1 MNKTITFNYGFTASN
16 GKSFLMERICSL
28 MGDYG
33 DSFNVNL
40 LTNKMSLAGDA
51 NSTLVNF
58 KNKRFVYC
66 SEPEAGAKLNT
77 NFVKILTG
85 DTIKARG
92 LYSNEEEKLGITV
105 GNKEINDV
113 LFGTESPFKQEFTD
127 PNTGEFKVNDA
138 KQAIAQVKKSKN
150 QEQIKQIEKMYIEPS
165 IENRLRNK
173 YQALIVK
180 GLQLPSWM
188 VQKQYNESNSIA
200 NIDIVGIPYASISD
214 SIIKVTDDEVA
225 NYIKENAAAFQV
237 EEASKSI
244 NFVGFSAA
252 PTSADSANVLNT
264 ITALKAD
271 FQAAQDAAVFL
282 NKVGSDLPFYN
293 SYISGKSLQVPN
305 KDAILAAGVGN
316 TYGPYVDGKNYTIAK
331 VIGVKQ
337 WPDSAS
343 VRHILIAT
351 AGQNGQIIRDDSAAK
366 KLIDSIKSA
375 IAGGASFDE
384 MVLKYS
390 DDAGSKEKGGKYEM
404 FPQAQM
410 VGPFNDFSF
419 DNTVGSKGVVK
430 TDFGYHYIEVLKQTP
445 RSPAY
450 KIAYLSKA
458 ILPSSETIGVASAAA
473 AAFATA
479 SKDIKSFNQEAVKL
493 NKQTFPAAGIKSM
506 DYEIPGL
513 GESRTLVRWIYE
525 NDLNAVSEP
534 TEIGDSYY
542 VAIITGEEKVGLAS
556 VASAKPQVE
565 GILRDQKKAIQIKQ
579 NFKGST
585 MEAIAASAK
594 TIIQPADSVNFN
606 YSLIPGIG
614 NEPKLV
620 GAAFNKALLNKPSA
634 PIAGNAGVFVIS
646 VKSQGAKAATQDLA
660 SFESDLLN
668 RTRSVIY
675 RTNIGLKK
683 VAKIK
688 DNRMK
693 VY

>member
-1 MNKTITFNYGFTASN
+1 MSIIQNIRDKGAWIIFTIIVIALVAFVLQDGIGKQGNTTETDLGTVNGVAINKINFEEKLEIQVQNYASQGVKREQLIGFLWN
-16 GKSFLMERICSL
+16 QEIDRI
-28 MGDYG
+28 
-33 DSFNVNL
+33 
-40 LTNKMSLAGDA
+40 
-51 NSTLVNF
+51 
-58 KNKRFVYC
+58 
-66 SEPEAGAKLNT
+66 
-77 NFVKILTG
+77 
-85 DTIKARG
+85 
-92 LYSNEEEKLGITV
+92 LYINEQEKLGITI
-105 GNKEINDV
+105 GNKELTDV

-150 QEQIKQIEKMYIEPS
+150 QEQINQIEKLYIEPS

-180 GLQLPSWM
+180 GLQLPTWM

-200 NIDIVGIPYASISD
+200 NIDIIGVPYANISD
-214 SIIKVTDDEVA
+214 STIKVTDDEVA
-225 NYIKENAAAFQV
+225 SYIKENAAAFQV
-237 EEASKSI
+237 EEASKLI

-252 PTSADSANVLNT
+252 PTSTDSTSVLNS

-271 FQAAQDAAVFL
+271 FQAAQDPAVFL

-293 SYISGKSLQVPN
+293 SFISGKSIQIPN
-305 KDAILAAGVGN
+305 KEAIIAAGVGN
-316 TYGPYVDGKNYTIAK
+316 VYGPYVDGKNYTIAK

-343 VRHILIAT
+343 VRHILITT
-351 AGQNGQIIRDDSAAK
+351 AGQNGQLVRDDSTAK
-366 KLIDSIKSA
+366 KLIDSIRFA
-375 IAGGASFDE
+375 IAGGASFDA

-390 DDAGSKEKGGKYEM
+390 EDAGSKEKGGKYEM

-419 DNTVGSKGVVK
+419 DNSVGTKGVVK

-458 ILPSSETIGVASAAA
+458 ILPSSETIGAASAAA

-493 NKQTFPAAGIKSM
+493 NKQTFPAVGIKSM

-513 GESRTLVRWIYE
+513 GESRSLVRWVYE
-525 NDLNAVSEP
+525 NDLNSVSEP
-534 TEIGDSYY
+534 TEIGDSYF
-542 VAIITGEEKVGLAS
+542 VAIITGEEKAGLAS

-565 GILRDQKKAIQIKQ
+565 GILRDQKKATQIKQ
-579 NFKGST
+579 SFKGNT

-594 TIIQPADSVNFN
+594 TIVQPADSINFN

-620 GAAFNKALLNKPSA
+620 GAAFNKAFLNKPSA

-646 VKSQGAKAATQDLA
+646 VKSQGAKAATQDLV

-675 RTNIGLKK
+675 RTNIALKK

>member
-1 MNKTITFNYGFTASN
+1 MSIIQNIRDKGAWIIFTIIVIALVAFVLQDGI
-16 GKSFLMERICSL
+16 GKQ
-28 MGDYG
+28 G
-33 DSFNVNL
+33 
-40 LTNKMSLAGDA
+40 
-51 NSTLVNF
+51 NSTMTDIGTVNGIRI
-58 KNKRFVYC
+58 NKI
-66 SEPEAGAKLNT
+66 
-77 NFVKILTG
+77 NFEEQLDIQVQNYASQGVKREQLIGFLWNQEIDRILYLKEQE
-85 DTIKARG
+85 IV
-92 LYSNEEEKLGITV
+92 GITV
-105 GNKEINDV
+105 GNKEMTDV

-138 KQAIAQVKKSKN
+138 KQAIAQLKKSKN
-150 QEQIKQIEKMYIEPS
+150 QAQIIQIEKQYIEPS

-173 YQALIVK
+173 YQALVVK
-180 GLQLPSWM
+180 GLQVPSWM
-188 VQKQYNESNSIA
+188 VQKQYSETNSIS
-200 NIDIVGIPYASISD
+200 NIDIVGIPYASITD
-214 SIIKVTDDEVA
+214 STIKVTDDEVA
-225 NYIKENAAAFQV
+225 SYIKENAAAFQV

-252 PTSADSANVLNT
+252 PTSTDSVAIYNT
-264 ITALKAD
+264 IAALKDD
-271 FQAAQDAAVFL
+271 FQVAQDPALFL
-282 NKVGSDLPFYN
+282 NKVGSDLPYYN
-293 SYISGKSLQVPN
+293 SYISSKSLQIPN
-305 KDAILAAGVGN
+305 KEAILASGIGN
-316 TYGPYVDGKNYTIAK
+316 AYGPYVDGKNYTIAK

-351 AGQNGQIIRDDSAAK
+351 AGQNGQVVRDDSTAK
-366 KLIDSIKSA
+366 KLIDSIKFA
-375 IAGGASFDE
+375 IAGGVSFDA

-445 RSPAY
+445 RSAAY
-450 KIAYLSKA
+450 KIAYLSKV

-473 AAFATA
+473 AAFASA
-479 SKDIKSFNQEAVKL
+479 SKDVKTFNQEAIKL
-493 NKQTFPAAGIKSM
+493 NKQTFPASGIKSM
-506 DYEIPGL
+506 DYEIAGI
-513 GESRTLVRWIYE
+513 GESRSLVRWVFE
-525 NDLNAVSEP
+525 KDLNAVSEP
-534 TEIGDSYY
+534 TEVGDSYF

-556 VASAKPQVE
+556 VASVKPQIE
-565 GILRDQKKAIQIKQ
+565 GVLRDQKKAIQIKQ
-579 NFKGST
+579 NFKGNT

-594 TIIQPADSVNFN
+594 TIVQTADSINFN
-606 YSLIPGIG
+606 YSVIPGIG

-620 GAAFNKALLNKPSA
+620 GAAFNKAFLNKPSA

-660 SFESDLLN
+660 SFEADLIN

-688 DNRMK
+688 DDRMK

>member
-1 MNKTITFNYGFTASN
+1 
-16 GKSFLMERICSL
+16 
-28 MGDYG
+28 
-33 DSFNVNL
+33 
-40 LTNKMSLAGDA
+40 
-51 NSTLVNF
+51 
-58 KNKRFVYC
+58 
-66 SEPEAGAKLNT
+66 
-77 NFVKILTG
+77 
-85 DTIKARG
+85 
-92 LYSNEEEKLGITV
+92 
-105 GNKEINDV
+105 
-113 LFGTESPFKQEFTD
+113 
-127 PNTGEFKVNDA
+127 
-138 KQAIAQVKKSKN
+138 
-150 QEQIKQIEKMYIEPS
+150 
-165 IENRLRNK
+165 
-173 YQALIVK
+173 
-180 GLQLPSWM
+180 
-188 VQKQYNESNSIA
+188 
-200 NIDIVGIPYASISD
+200 
-214 SIIKVTDDEVA
+214 VTDDEVA
-225 NYIKENAAAFQV
+225 SYIKENAAAFQV
-237 EEASKSI
+237 EEASKTI

-252 PTSADSANVLNT
+252 PTSADSASVLNT
-264 ITALKAD
+264 VTALKAD
-271 FQAAQDAAVFL
+271 FQAAPDPAAFL
-282 NKVGSDLPFYN
+282 NKAGSDLPFYN
-293 SYISGKSLQVPN
+293 SYISGKYLQVPN
-305 KDAILAAGVGN
+305 KEAILAAGVGN
-316 TYGPYVDGKNYTIAK
+316 TFGPYVDGKNYTIAK

-366 KLIDSIKSA
+366 KLIDSIKTA
-375 IAGGASFDE
+375 IAGGVSFDE

-473 AAFATA
+473 AVFASA

-525 NDLNAVSEP
+525 NDINSVSEP

-542 VAIITGEEKVGLAS
+542 VAIITGEEKAGLAS

-594 TIIQPADSVNFN
+594 TIIQPADSISFN

-614 NEPKLV
+614 NEPKIV

-646 VKSQGAKAATQDLA
+646 VKSQGAKATTQDVA
-660 SFESDLLN
+660 SFEADLLN
-668 RTRSVIY
+668 RTRSVVY

-688 DNRMK
+688 DNHMK

>member
-1 MNKTITFNYGFTASN
+1 MSIIQNIRDKGAWIIFTIIVIALVAFVLQDGIGKQGNTTVTDLGTVNGVSINKINFEEKLEMQVQNYASQGVKREQLIGFLWN
-16 GKSFLMERICSL
+16 QEIDRIL
-28 MGDYG
+28 Y
-33 DSFNVNL
+33 
-40 LTNKMSLAGDA
+40 
-51 NSTLVNF
+51 
-58 KNKRFVYC
+58 
-66 SEPEAGAKLNT
+66 
-77 NFVKILTG
+77 
-85 DTIKARG
+85 IK
-92 LYSNEEEKLGITV
+92 EEEALGITV
-105 GNKEINDV
+105 GNKEITDV
-113 LFGTESPFKQEFTD
+113 LFGTESPFRQEFTD
-127 PNTGEFKVNDA
+127 PNTGEFRVNDA

-150 QEQIKQIEKMYIEPS
+150 QEQINQIEKMYIEPS

-180 GLQLPSWM
+180 GVQLPSWM

-200 NIDIVGIPYASISD
+200 SIDIVGIPYASISD
-214 SIIKVTDDEVA
+214 STIKVTDDEVA
-225 NYIKENAAAFQV
+225 SYIKENAAAFQV
-237 EEASKSI
+237 EEASKTI

-252 PTSADSANVLNT
+252 PTSADSTSVLNT

-271 FQAAQDAAVFL
+271 YQAAADAAAFL
-282 NKVGSDLPFYN
+282 NKAGSDLPFYN

-305 KDAILAAGVGN
+305 KEAILAAGVGN

-366 KLIDSIKSA
+366 KLIDSIKTA
-375 IAGGASFDE
+375 IAGGVSFDE

-473 AAFATA
+473 AAFASA

-525 NDLNAVSEP
+525 NDINSVSEP

-542 VAIITGEEKVGLAS
+542 VAIITGEEKTGLAS
-556 VASAKPQVE
+556 VVSAKPQVE

-594 TIIQPADSVNFN
+594 TIIQPADSINFN

-614 NEPKLV
+614 NEPKIV

-646 VKSQGAKAATQDLA
+646 VKSQGAKAVTQDLA
-660 SFESDLLN
+660 SFEADLLN
-668 RTRSVIY
+668 RTRSVVY

>member
-1 MNKTITFNYGFTASN
+1 MSIIQNIRDKGAWIIFTIIVIALVAFVLQDGIGKQGNTTVTDLGTVNGVSINKISFEEKLEIQVQNYASQGVKREQLIGFLWN
-16 GKSFLMERICSL
+16 QEIDRIL
-28 MGDYG
+28 Y
-33 DSFNVNL
+33 
-40 LTNKMSLAGDA
+40 
-51 NSTLVNF
+51 
-58 KNKRFVYC
+58 
-66 SEPEAGAKLNT
+66 
-77 NFVKILTG
+77 VK
-85 DTIKARG
+85 
-92 LYSNEEEKLGITV
+92 EEEALGITV
-105 GNKEINDV
+105 GNKEITDV

-150 QEQIKQIEKMYIEPS
+150 QEQINQIEKMYIEPS

-180 GLQLPSWM
+180 GLQVPSWM
-188 VQKQYNESNSIA
+188 VQKQYNELNSIA
-200 NIDIVGIPYASISD
+200 NIEIVGIPYVSISD
-214 SIIKVTDDEVA
+214 STIKVTDDEVA
-225 NYIKENAAAFQV
+225 TYIKENAAAFQV

-252 PTSADSANVLNT
+252 PTSADSTSVLNS
-264 ITALKAD
+264 ISALKAD
-271 FQAAQDAAVFL
+271 FQTAPDAAAFL
-282 NKVGSDLPFYN
+282 NKAGSDLPFYN
-293 SYISGKSLQVPN
+293 SYISSKSIQVPN
-305 KDAILAAGVGN
+305 KEAIIASGVGN
-316 TYGPYVDGKNYTIAK
+316 AYGPYVDGKNYTIAK

-375 IAGGASFDE
+375 IAGGVSFDE

-473 AAFATA
+473 AAFASA
-479 SKDIKSFNQEAVKL
+479 SKDTKSFNQEAVKL
-493 NKQTFPAAGIKSM
+493 NKQTFPASGIKSM

-513 GESRTLVRWIYE
+513 GESRTLVRWVYE
-525 NDLNAVSEP
+525 NDLNSVSEP

-542 VAIITGEEKVGLAS
+542 VAIITGEEKLGLVS
-556 VASAKPQVE
+556 VASARPQVE

-579 NFKGST
+579 NFKGTT

-594 TIIQPADSVNFN
+594 TIVQPADSINFN

-620 GAAFNKALLNKPSA
+620 GAAFNKAFLNKPSA

-646 VKSQGAKAATQDLA
+646 VKSQGAKATTQDLA

>member
-1 MNKTITFNYGFTASN
+1 MSIIQNIRDKGAWIIFTIIVIALVAFVLQDGIGKQGNTTETDLGTVNGVAINKINFEEKLEIQVQNYASQGVKREQLIGFLWN
-16 GKSFLMERICSL
+16 QEIDRI
-28 MGDYG
+28 
-33 DSFNVNL
+33 
-40 LTNKMSLAGDA
+40 
-51 NSTLVNF
+51 
-58 KNKRFVYC
+58 
-66 SEPEAGAKLNT
+66 
-77 NFVKILTG
+77 
-85 DTIKARG
+85 
-92 LYSNEEEKLGITV
+92 LYINEQEKLGITI
-105 GNKEINDV
+105 GNKELTDV

-150 QEQIKQIEKMYIEPS
+150 QEQINQIEKLYIEPS

-180 GLQLPSWM
+180 GLQLPTWM

-200 NIDIVGIPYASISD
+200 NIDIIGVPYANISD
-214 SIIKVTDDEVA
+214 STIKVTDDEVA
-225 NYIKENAAAFQV
+225 SYIKENAAAFQV

-252 PTSADSANVLNT
+252 PTSTDSTSVLNS

-271 FQAAQDAAVFL
+271 FQAAQDPALFL

-293 SYISGKSLQVPN
+293 SFISGKSIQIPN
-305 KDAILAAGVGN
+305 KEAIIAAGVGN
-316 TYGPYVDGKNYTIAK
+316 AYGPYVDGKNYTIAK

-343 VRHILIAT
+343 VRHILITT
-351 AGQNGQIIRDDSAAK
+351 AGQNGQLVRDDSTAK
-366 KLIDSIKSA
+366 KLIDSIRFA
-375 IAGGASFDE
+375 ITGGVSFDA

-390 DDAGSKEKGGKYEM
+390 EDAGSKEKGGKYEM

-419 DNTVGSKGVVK
+419 DNSVGTKGVVK

-458 ILPSSETIGVASAAA
+458 ILPSSETIGAASAAA

-493 NKQTFPAAGIKSM
+493 NKQTFPAVGIKSM

-513 GESRTLVRWIYE
+513 GESRSLVRWVYE
-525 NDLNAVSEP
+525 NDLNSVSEP
-534 TEIGDSYY
+534 TEIGDSYF
-542 VAIITGEEKVGLAS
+542 VAIITGEEKAGLAS

-565 GILRDQKKAIQIKQ
+565 GILRDQKKATQIKQ
-579 NFKGST
+579 SFKGNT
-585 MEAIAASAK
+585 MEAIAANAK
-594 TIIQPADSVNFN
+594 TVVQPADSINFN

-620 GAAFNKALLNKPSA
+620 GAAFNKAFLNKPSA

-646 VKSQGAKAATQDLA
+646 VKSQGAKAATQDLV

-675 RTNIGLKK
+675 RTNIALKK

>member
-1 MNKTITFNYGFTASN
+1 MSIIQNIRDKGAWIIFTIIVIALVAFVLQDGIGKQGNTTVTDLGSVNGISINKINFEEKLEIQVQNYASQGVKREQLIGFLWN
-16 GKSFLMERICSL
+16 QEV
-28 MGDYG
+28 DQ
-33 DSFNVNL
+33 L
-40 LTNKMSLAGDA
+40 L
-51 NSTLVNF
+51 
-58 KNKRFVYC
+58 Y
-66 SEPEAGAKLNT
+66 
-77 NFVKILTG
+77 
-85 DTIKARG
+85 IK
-92 LYSNEEEKLGITV
+92 EEETLGITV

-150 QEQIKQIEKMYIEPS
+150 KEQINQIEKTYIEPS
-165 IENRLRNK
+165 IQNRLRNK

-180 GLQLPSWM
+180 GVQVPSWM
-188 VQKQYNESNSIA
+188 VQKQYNELNSIA
-200 NIDIVGIPYASISD
+200 NINIVGIPYTSISD
-214 SIIKVTDDEVA
+214 STIKVTDEEVA
-225 NYIKENAAAFQV
+225 SYIKENAAAYQV
-237 EEASKSI
+237 DEASKSI

-252 PTSADSANVLNT
+252 PTSTDSVAVYNT

-271 FQAAQDAAVFL
+271 FQAAQDPTVFL
-282 NKVGSDLPFYN
+282 NKVGSDIPFYN
-293 SYISGKSLQVPN
+293 SYISYKSLQVPN
-305 KDAILAAGVGN
+305 KEAIIASGVGN

-343 VRHILIAT
+343 VRHILVAT
-351 AGQNGQIIRDDSAAK
+351 AGQNGQVVRDDSTAK

-375 IAGGASFDE
+375 IAGGVSFDE
-384 MVLKYS
+384 MLLKYS

-419 DNTVGSKGVVK
+419 DNSVGTKGVVK

-445 RSPAY
+445 RSAAY

-458 ILPSSETIGVASAAA
+458 ILPSSETIGAASAAA
-473 AAFATA
+473 ATFATA

-493 NKQTFPAAGIKSM
+493 NKQTIPASGIKSM
-506 DYEIPGL
+506 DFEIPGL
-513 GESRTLVRWIYE
+513 GASRTLVRWVYE
-525 NDLNAVSEP
+525 NDINTVSEP

-542 VAIITGEEKVGLAS
+542 VAVITGEEKAGLAS

-579 NFKGST
+579 NFRGNT
-585 MEAIAASAK
+585 MEEIAASAK
-594 TIIQPADSVNFN
+594 TMVQPADSINFN
-606 YSLIPGIG
+606 YALIPGIG

-620 GAAFNKALLNKPSA
+620 GAAFNKAFLNKPSA

-646 VKSQGAKAATQDLA
+646 VKSQGANVATQDLA
-660 SFESDLLN
+660 SFESDLIN

>member
-1 MNKTITFNYGFTASN
+1 MSIIQNIRDKGAWIIFTIIVIALVAFVLQDGIGKQGNTTVTDLGTVNGVSINKIDFEEKLEIQVQNYTSQGVKREQLIGFLWN
-16 GKSFLMERICSL
+16 QEIDRI
-28 MGDYG
+28 
-33 DSFNVNL
+33 
-40 LTNKMSLAGDA
+40 
-51 NSTLVNF
+51 
-58 KNKRFVYC
+58 
-66 SEPEAGAKLNT
+66 
-77 NFVKILTG
+77 
-85 DTIKARG
+85 
-92 LYSNEEEKLGITV
+92 LYMNEEEKAGITV

-113 LFGTESPFKQEFTD
+113 LFGVESPLRQEFTD
-127 PNTGEFKVNDA
+127 PKTGEFKVNDA

-150 QEQIKQIEKMYIEPS
+150 QEQINQIEKLYVKPS

-180 GLQLPSWM
+180 GLQVPTWM
-188 VQKQYNESNSIA
+188 VQKQYNELNSIA

-214 SIIKVTDDEVA
+214 STIKVTDDEVA
-225 NYIKENAAAFQV
+225 GYIKENPAAFQV

-244 NFVGFSAA
+244 NYVGFSAA
-252 PTSADSANVLNT
+252 PTSADSASVLNT
-264 ITALKAD
+264 ITALKED
-271 FQAAQDAAVFL
+271 FQAAPDAAVFL
-282 NKVGSDLPFYN
+282 NKAGSDLPFYN
-293 SYISGKSLQVPN
+293 SYISGKTLQVPN
-305 KDAILAAGVGN
+305 KEEIIAAGVGN
-316 TYGPYVDGKNYTIAK
+316 IYGPYVDGKNYTIAK
-331 VIGVKQ
+331 LIGVKQ

-351 AGQNGQIIRDDSAAK
+351 TGQNGQLVRDDSTAK

-375 IAGGASFDE
+375 IAGGVSFDE
-384 MVLKYS
+384 MVKKYS
-390 DDAGSKEKGGKYEM
+390 DDAGSKENGGKYDM

-419 DNTVGSKGVVK
+419 DNSVGSKGVVK
-430 TDFGYHYIEVLKQTP
+430 TDFGYHYMEVLKQTP

-458 ILPSSETIGVASAAA
+458 ILPSSETIGVAAAAA
-473 AAFATA
+473 AAFASA
-479 SKDIKSFNQEAVKL
+479 SKDIKTFNQEAVKL
-493 NKQTFPAAGIKSM
+493 NKQSFPASDIKSM
-506 DYEIPGL
+506 DYEIPGI
-513 GESRTLVRWIYE
+513 GESRTLVRWVYE
-525 NDLNAVSEP
+525 NKINAVSEP
-534 TEIGDSYY
+534 TEIGDSYF
-542 VAIITGEEKVGLAS
+542 VAIITGEEKAGLAS
-556 VASAKPQVE
+556 VAKVRPEVE
-565 GILRDQKKAIQIKQ
+565 GILRDQKKATQIKQ

-585 MEAIAASAK
+585 IEAIAASAK
-594 TIIQPADSVNFN
+594 TMVQPIDSINFN
-606 YSLIPGIG
+606 YSMIPGIG

-620 GAAFNKALLNKPSA
+620 GAAFNKSFLNKPSA

-660 SFESDLLN
+660 SFESDLIN

>member
-1 MNKTITFNYGFTASN
+1 M
-16 GKSFLMERICSL
+16 
-28 MGDYG
+28 
-33 DSFNVNL
+33 
-40 LTNKMSLAGDA
+40 
-51 NSTLVNF
+51 
-58 KNKRFVYC
+58 
-66 SEPEAGAKLNT
+66 P
-77 NFVKILTG
+77 
-85 DTIKARG
+85 
-92 LYSNEEEKLGITV
+92 
-105 GNKEINDV
+105 NKE
-113 LFGTESPFKQEFTD
+113 
-127 PNTGEFKVNDA
+127 
-138 KQAIAQVKKSKN
+138 
-150 QEQIKQIEKMYIEPS
+150 
-165 IENRLRNK
+165 
-173 YQALIVK
+173 
-180 GLQLPSWM
+180 
-188 VQKQYNESNSIA
+188 
-200 NIDIVGIPYASISD
+200 
-214 SIIKVTDDEVA
+214 
-225 NYIKENAAAFQV
+225 
-237 EEASKSI
+237 
-244 NFVGFSAA
+244 
-252 PTSADSANVLNT
+252 
-264 ITALKAD
+264 
-271 FQAAQDAAVFL
+271 
-282 NKVGSDLPFYN
+282 
-293 SYISGKSLQVPN
+293 
-305 KDAILAAGVGN
+305 AILAAGVGN

-366 KLIDSIKSA
+366 KLIDSIKTA
-375 IAGGASFDE
+375 IAGGVSFDE

-430 TDFGYHYIEVLKQTP
+430 TDFGYHYIEVLKQTQ

-450 KIAYLSKA
+450 KIAYLSKT

-473 AAFATA
+473 AAFASA

-525 NDLNAVSEP
+525 NDINSVSEP

-542 VAIITGEEKVGLAS
+542 VAIITGEEKTGLAS
-556 VASAKPQVE
+556 VVSAKPQVE

-594 TIIQPADSVNFN
+594 TIIQPADSINFN

-614 NEPKLV
+614 NEPKIV

-634 PIAGNAGVFVIS
+634 PIAGKAGVFVIS
-646 VKSQGAKAATQDLA
+646 VKSQGAKATTQDVA
-660 SFESDLLN
+660 SFEADLLN
-668 RTRSVIY
+668 RTRSVVY

>member
-1 MNKTITFNYGFTASN
+1 MSIIQNIRDKGAWIIFTIIVIALVAFVLQDGIGKQGNTTVTDLGSVNGVSINKTNFEEKLEMQVQNYASQGVKREQLIGFLWN
-16 GKSFLMERICSL
+16 QEIDR
-28 MGDYG
+28 
-33 DSFNVNL
+33 L
-40 LTNKMSLAGDA
+40 L
-51 NSTLVNF
+51 
-58 KNKRFVYC
+58 Y
-66 SEPEAGAKLNT
+66 
-77 NFVKILTG
+77 I
-85 DTIKARG
+85 
-92 LYSNEEEKLGITV
+92 NEEEELGITV
-105 GNKEINDV
+105 GNKEITDV

-150 QEQIKQIEKMYIEPS
+150 QEQINQIEKMYIEPS

-173 YQALIVK
+173 YQALVVK
-180 GLQLPSWM
+180 GVQVPNWM
-188 VQKQYNESNSIA
+188 VQKQYNETNSIA

-214 SIIKVTDDEVA
+214 SSIKVTDDEVA
-225 NYIKENAAAFQV
+225 SYIKENAAAFQV

-252 PTSADSANVLNT
+252 PTSADSVAVFNT
-264 ITALKAD
+264 ITGLKAD
-271 FQAAQDAAVFL
+271 FQDAQDPAVFL
-282 NKVGSDLPFYN
+282 NKVGSDLPYYN
-293 SYISGKSLQVPN
+293 SYISSKSLQIPN
-305 KDAILAAGVGN
+305 KEAILGSGVGN

-343 VRHILIAT
+343 VRHILVAT
-351 AGQNGQIIRDDSAAK
+351 AGQNGQIVRDDSTAK

-375 IAGGASFDE
+375 IAGGVSFDE
-384 MVLKYS
+384 MVQKYS

-419 DNTVGSKGVVK
+419 DNSVGSKGVVK
-430 TDFGYHYIEVLKQTP
+430 TDFGYHYIEVLKQTAK
-445 RSPAY
+445 SPAY

-458 ILPSSETIGVASAAA
+458 ILPSSETIGVAAAAA

-479 SKDIKSFNQEAVKL
+479 SKDTKSFNQEAVKL
-493 NKQTFPAAGIKSM
+493 NKQTFPASGIKSM
-506 DYEIPGL
+506 DYEIPGI
-513 GESRTLVRWIYE
+513 GESRTLVRWVYE

-534 TEIGDSYY
+534 TEVGDSYY
-542 VAIITGEEKVGLAS
+542 VAIISGEEKVGLAS
-556 VASAKPQVE
+556 VTSARPQVE

-579 NFKGST
+579 NFKGNT
-585 MEAIAASAK
+585 IEAIAASAK
-594 TIIQPADSVNFN
+594 TIVQPADSINFN
-606 YSLIPGIG
+606 YSMIPGIG

-620 GAAFNKALLNKPSA
+620 GAAFNKAFLNKPSA
-634 PIAGNAGVFVIS
+634 PIAGNAGVFVIN
-646 VKSQGAKAATQDLA
+646 VRSQSAKATTQDLV
-660 SFESDLLN
+660 SFESDLIN

>member
-1 MNKTITFNYGFTASN
+1 MSIIQNIRDKGAWIIFTIIVIALVAFVLQDGIGKQGNTTETDLGTVNGVAINKISFEEKLEIQVQNYAPQGVKREQLIGFLWN
-16 GKSFLMERICSL
+16 QEIDRI
-28 MGDYG
+28 
-33 DSFNVNL
+33 
-40 LTNKMSLAGDA
+40 
-51 NSTLVNF
+51 
-58 KNKRFVYC
+58 
-66 SEPEAGAKLNT
+66 
-77 NFVKILTG
+77 
-85 DTIKARG
+85 
-92 LYSNEEEKLGITV
+92 LYINEQEKLGITI
-105 GNKEINDV
+105 GNKELTDV

-150 QEQIKQIEKMYIEPS
+150 QEQINQIEKLYIEPS

-180 GLQLPSWM
+180 GLQLPTWM

-200 NIDIVGIPYASISD
+200 NIDIIGVPYANISD
-214 SIIKVTDDEVA
+214 STIKVTDDEVA
-225 NYIKENAAAFQV
+225 SYIKENAAAFQV

-252 PTSADSANVLNT
+252 PTSADSTNVLNS

-271 FQAAQDAAVFL
+271 FQAAQDPAVFL

-293 SYISGKSLQVPN
+293 SFISGKSIQIPN
-305 KDAILAAGVGN
+305 KEAIIAAGVGN
-316 TYGPYVDGKNYTIAK
+316 VYGPYVDGKNYTIAK

-343 VRHILIAT
+343 VRHILITT
-351 AGQNGQIIRDDSAAK
+351 AGQNGQLVRDDSTAK
-366 KLIDSIKSA
+366 KLIDSIRFA
-375 IAGGASFDE
+375 IAGGASFDA

-390 DDAGSKEKGGKYEM
+390 EDAGSKEKGGKYEM

-419 DNTVGSKGVVK
+419 DNSVGTKGVVK

-458 ILPSSETIGVASAAA
+458 ILPSSETIGAASAAA

-493 NKQTFPAAGIKSM
+493 NKQTFPAVGIKSM

-513 GESRTLVRWIYE
+513 GESRSLVRWVYE
-525 NDLNAVSEP
+525 NDLNSVSEP
-534 TEIGDSYY
+534 TEIGDSYF
-542 VAIITGEEKVGLAS
+542 VAIITGEEKAGLAS

-565 GILRDQKKAIQIKQ
+565 GILRDQKKATQIKQ
-579 NFKGST
+579 SFKGNT
-585 MEAIAASAK
+585 MEAIAANAK
-594 TIIQPADSVNFN
+594 TVVQPADSINFN

-620 GAAFNKALLNKPSA
+620 GAAFNKAFLNKPSA

-646 VKSQGAKAATQDLA
+646 VKSQGAKAATQDLV

-675 RTNIGLKK
+675 RTNIALKK

>member
-1 MNKTITFNYGFTASN
+1 MSIIQNIRDKGAWIIFTIIVIALVAFVLQDGIGKQGNTTVTDLGTVNGVAINKINFEEKLEIQVQNYASQGVKREQLIGFLWN
-16 GKSFLMERICSL
+16 QEIDRI
-28 MGDYG
+28 
-33 DSFNVNL
+33 
-40 LTNKMSLAGDA
+40 
-51 NSTLVNF
+51 
-58 KNKRFVYC
+58 
-66 SEPEAGAKLNT
+66 
-77 NFVKILTG
+77 
-85 DTIKARG
+85 
-92 LYSNEEEKLGITV
+92 LYINEQEKLGITI
-105 GNKEINDV
+105 GNKELTDV

-150 QEQIKQIEKMYIEPS
+150 QEQINQIEKLYIEPS

-180 GLQLPSWM
+180 GLQLPTWM

-200 NIDIVGIPYASISD
+200 NIDIIGVPYANISD
-214 SIIKVTDDEVA
+214 STIKVTDDEVA
-225 NYIKENAAAFQV
+225 SYIKENAAAFQV

-252 PTSADSANVLNT
+252 PTSTDSTSVLNS

-271 FQAAQDAAVFL
+271 FQAAQDPAVFL

-293 SYISGKSLQVPN
+293 SFISGKSIQIPN
-305 KDAILAAGVGN
+305 KEAIIAAGVGN
-316 TYGPYVDGKNYTIAK
+316 VYGPYVDGKNYTIAK

-343 VRHILIAT
+343 VRHILITT
-351 AGQNGQIIRDDSAAK
+351 AGQNGQLVRDDSTAK
-366 KLIDSIKSA
+366 KLIDSIRFA
-375 IAGGASFDE
+375 IAGGASFDA

-390 DDAGSKEKGGKYEM
+390 EDAGSKEKGGKYEM

-419 DNTVGSKGVVK
+419 DNSVGTKGVVK

-458 ILPSSETIGVASAAA
+458 ILPSSETIGAASAAA

-493 NKQTFPAAGIKSM
+493 NKQTFPAVGIKSM

-513 GESRTLVRWIYE
+513 GESRSLVRWVYE
-525 NDLNAVSEP
+525 NDLNSVSEP
-534 TEIGDSYY
+534 TEIGDSYF
-542 VAIITGEEKVGLAS
+542 VAIITGEEKAGLAS

-565 GILRDQKKAIQIKQ
+565 GILRDQKKATQIKQ
-579 NFKGST
+579 SFKGNT
-585 MEAIAASAK
+585 MEAIAANAK
-594 TIIQPADSVNFN
+594 TVVQPADSINFN

-620 GAAFNKALLNKPSA
+620 GAAFNKAFLNKPSA

-646 VKSQGAKAATQDLA
+646 VKSQGAKAATQDLV

-675 RTNIGLKK
+675 RTNIALKK

>member
-1 MNKTITFNYGFTASN
+1 MSIIHNIRDKGAWIIFTIIVIALVAFVLQDGIGKQGNTTISDLGSVNGISINKINFEEKLEIQVQNYASQGVRREQLIGFLWN
-16 GKSFLMERICSL
+16 QEI
-28 MGDYG
+28 DQ
-33 DSFNVNL
+33 L
-40 LTNKMSLAGDA
+40 L
-51 NSTLVNF
+51 
-58 KNKRFVYC
+58 Y
-66 SEPEAGAKLNT
+66 
-77 NFVKILTG
+77 
-85 DTIKARG
+85 IK
-92 LYSNEEEKLGITV
+92 EEETLGITV

-150 QEQIKQIEKMYIEPS
+150 QEQINQIEKTYIEPS
-165 IENRLRNK
+165 IQNRLRNK
-173 YQALIVK
+173 YQALVVK
-180 GLQLPSWM
+180 GVQVPSWM
-188 VQKQYNESNSIA
+188 VQKQYNELNSIA
-200 NIDIVGIPYASISD
+200 NINIVGIPYTSISD
-214 SIIKVTDDEVA
+214 STIKVTDDEVA
-225 NYIKENAAAFQV
+225 SYIKENAAAFQV

-252 PTSADSANVLNT
+252 PTSTDSVAVFNT
-264 ITALKAD
+264 INALKAD
-271 FQAAQDAAVFL
+271 FQAAQDPAVFL
-282 NKVGSDLPFYN
+282 NKVGSDIPFYN
-293 SYISGKSLQVPN
+293 SYISNKSLQIPN
-305 KDAILAAGVGN
+305 KEAIIASGVGN
-316 TYGPYVDGKNYTIAK
+316 TFGPYVDGKNYTIAK

-343 VRHILIAT
+343 VRHILVAT
-351 AGQNGQIIRDDSAAK
+351 AGQNGQVVRDDSTAK

-375 IAGGASFDE
+375 IAGGVSFDE
-384 MVLKYS
+384 MLLKYS
-390 DDAGSKEKGGKYEM
+390 DDAGSKDKGGKYEM

-419 DNTVGSKGVVK
+419 DNAVGTKGVVK

-445 RSPAY
+445 RSAAY

-473 AAFATA
+473 AAFATT
-479 SKDIKSFNQEAVKL
+479 SKDIKSFNKEAVKL
-493 NKQTFPAAGIKSM
+493 NKQTFPASGIKSM
-506 DYEIPGL
+506 DFEIPGL
-513 GESRTLVRWIYE
+513 GESRTLVRWVYE
-525 NDLNAVSEP
+525 NDINSVSEP

-542 VAIITGEEKVGLAS
+542 VAVITGEEKAGLAS
-556 VASAKPQVE
+556 VASARPQVE

-579 NFKGST
+579 NFRGNT
-585 MEAIAASAK
+585 IEEIAASAK
-594 TIIQPADSVNFN
+594 TIVQPADSINFN

-620 GAAFNKALLNKPSA
+620 GAAFNKAFLNKPSS

-646 VKSQGAKAATQDLA
+646 VKSQGAKVATQDLA
-660 SFESDLLN
+660 SFESDLIN

-675 RTNIGLKK
+675 RTNIALKK

>member
-1 MNKTITFNYGFTASN
+1 MSIIQNIRDKGAWIIFTIIVIALVAFVLQDGIGKQGNTTETDLGTVNGVAINKINFEEKLEIQVQNYASQGVKREQLIGFLWN
-16 GKSFLMERICSL
+16 QEIDRI
-28 MGDYG
+28 
-33 DSFNVNL
+33 
-40 LTNKMSLAGDA
+40 
-51 NSTLVNF
+51 
-58 KNKRFVYC
+58 
-66 SEPEAGAKLNT
+66 
-77 NFVKILTG
+77 
-85 DTIKARG
+85 
-92 LYSNEEEKLGITV
+92 LYINEQEKLGITI
-105 GNKEINDV
+105 GNKELTDV

-150 QEQIKQIEKMYIEPS
+150 QEQINQIEKLYIEPS

-180 GLQLPSWM
+180 GLQLPTWM

-200 NIDIVGIPYASISD
+200 NIDIIGVPYANISD
-214 SIIKVTDDEVA
+214 STIKVTDDEVA
-225 NYIKENAAAFQV
+225 SYIKENAAAFQV

-252 PTSADSANVLNT
+252 PTSTDSTSVLNS

-271 FQAAQDAAVFL
+271 FQAAQDPAVFL

-293 SYISGKSLQVPN
+293 SFISGKSIQIPN
-305 KDAILAAGVGN
+305 KEAIIAAGVGN
-316 TYGPYVDGKNYTIAK
+316 VYGPYVDGKNYTIAK

-343 VRHILIAT
+343 VRHILITT
-351 AGQNGQIIRDDSAAK
+351 AGQNGQLVRDDSTAK
-366 KLIDSIKSA
+366 KLIDSIRFA
-375 IAGGASFDE
+375 IAGGASFDA

-390 DDAGSKEKGGKYEM
+390 EDAGSKEKGGKYEM

-419 DNTVGSKGVVK
+419 DNSVGTKGVVK

-458 ILPSSETIGVASAAA
+458 ILPSSETIGAASAAA

-493 NKQTFPAAGIKSM
+493 NKQTFPAVGIKSM

-513 GESRTLVRWIYE
+513 GESRSLVRWVYE
-525 NDLNAVSEP
+525 NDLNSVSEP
-534 TEIGDSYY
+534 TEIGDSYF
-542 VAIITGEEKVGLAS
+542 VAIITGEEKAGLAS

-565 GILRDQKKAIQIKQ
+565 GILRDQKKATQIKQ
-579 NFKGST
+579 SFKGNT
-585 MEAIAASAK
+585 MDAIAASAK
-594 TIIQPADSVNFN
+594 TIVQPADSINFN

-620 GAAFNKALLNKPSA
+620 GAAFNKAFLNKPSA

-646 VKSQGAKAATQDLA
+646 VKSQGAKAATQDLV

-675 RTNIGLKK
+675 RTNIALKK

>member
-1 MNKTITFNYGFTASN
+1 MSIIQNIRDKGAWIIFTIIVIALVAFVLQDGIGKQGNTTETDLGTVNGVAINKINFEEKLEIQVQNYASQGVKREQLIGFLWN
-16 GKSFLMERICSL
+16 QEIDRI
-28 MGDYG
+28 
-33 DSFNVNL
+33 
-40 LTNKMSLAGDA
+40 
-51 NSTLVNF
+51 
-58 KNKRFVYC
+58 
-66 SEPEAGAKLNT
+66 
-77 NFVKILTG
+77 
-85 DTIKARG
+85 
-92 LYSNEEEKLGITV
+92 LYINEQEKLGITI
-105 GNKEINDV
+105 GNKELTDV

-150 QEQIKQIEKMYIEPS
+150 QEQINQIEKLYIEPS

-180 GLQLPSWM
+180 GLQLPTWM

-200 NIDIVGIPYASISD
+200 NIDIIGVPYANISD
-214 SIIKVTDDEVA
+214 STIKVTDDEVA
-225 NYIKENAAAFQV
+225 SYIKENAAAFQV

-252 PTSADSANVLNT
+252 PTSADSTSVLNS

-271 FQAAQDAAVFL
+271 FQAAQDPAVFL

-293 SYISGKSLQVPN
+293 SFISGKSIQIPN
-305 KDAILAAGVGN
+305 KEAIIAAGVGN
-316 TYGPYVDGKNYTIAK
+316 VYGPYVDGKNYTIAK

-343 VRHILIAT
+343 VRHILITT
-351 AGQNGQIIRDDSAAK
+351 AGQNGQLVRDDSTAK
-366 KLIDSIKSA
+366 KLIDSIRFA
-375 IAGGASFDE
+375 IAGGASFDA

-390 DDAGSKEKGGKYEM
+390 EDAGSKEKGGKYEM

-419 DNTVGSKGVVK
+419 DNSVGTKGVVK

-458 ILPSSETIGVASAAA
+458 ILPSSETIGAASAAA

-493 NKQTFPAAGIKSM
+493 NKQTFPAVGIKSM

-513 GESRTLVRWIYE
+513 GESRSLVRWVYE
-525 NDLNAVSEP
+525 NDLNSVSEP
-534 TEIGDSYY
+534 TEIGDSYF
-542 VAIITGEEKVGLAS
+542 VAIITGEEKAGLAS

-565 GILRDQKKAIQIKQ
+565 GILRDQKKATQIKQ
-579 NFKGST
+579 SFKGNT
-585 MEAIAASAK
+585 MEAIAANAK
-594 TIIQPADSVNFN
+594 TVVQPADSINFN

-620 GAAFNKALLNKPSA
+620 GAAFNKAFLNKPSA

-646 VKSQGAKAATQDLA
+646 VKSQGAKAATQDLV

-675 RTNIGLKK
+675 RTNIALKK

>member
-1 MNKTITFNYGFTASN
+1 MSIIQNIRDKGAWIIFTIIVIALVAFVLQDGIGKQGNTTETDLGTVNGVAINKINFEEKLEIQVQNYASQGVKREQLIGFLWN
-16 GKSFLMERICSL
+16 QEIDRI
-28 MGDYG
+28 
-33 DSFNVNL
+33 
-40 LTNKMSLAGDA
+40 
-51 NSTLVNF
+51 
-58 KNKRFVYC
+58 
-66 SEPEAGAKLNT
+66 
-77 NFVKILTG
+77 
-85 DTIKARG
+85 
-92 LYSNEEEKLGITV
+92 LYINEQEKLGITI
-105 GNKEINDV
+105 GNKELTDV

-150 QEQIKQIEKMYIEPS
+150 QEQINQIEKLYIEPS

-180 GLQLPSWM
+180 GLQLPTWM

-200 NIDIVGIPYASISD
+200 NIDIIGVPYANISD
-214 SIIKVTDDEVA
+214 STIKVTDDEVA
-225 NYIKENAAAFQV
+225 SYIKENAAAFQV

-252 PTSADSANVLNT
+252 PTSADSTNVLNS

-271 FQAAQDAAVFL
+271 FQAAQDPAVFL

-293 SYISGKSLQVPN
+293 SFISGKSIQIPN
-305 KDAILAAGVGN
+305 KEAIIAAGVGN
-316 TYGPYVDGKNYTIAK
+316 VYGPYVDGKNYTIAK

-343 VRHILIAT
+343 VRHILITT
-351 AGQNGQIIRDDSAAK
+351 AGQNGQLVRDDSTAK
-366 KLIDSIKSA
+366 KLIDSIRFA
-375 IAGGASFDE
+375 IAGGASFDA

-390 DDAGSKEKGGKYEM
+390 EDAGSKEKGGKYEM

-419 DNTVGSKGVVK
+419 DNSVGTKGVVK

-458 ILPSSETIGVASAAA
+458 ILPSSETIGAASAAA

-493 NKQTFPAAGIKSM
+493 NKQTFPAVGIKSM

-513 GESRTLVRWIYE
+513 GESRSLVRWVYE
-525 NDLNAVSEP
+525 NDLNSVSEP
-534 TEIGDSYY
+534 TEIGDSYF
-542 VAIITGEEKVGLAS
+542 VAIITGEEKAGLAS

-565 GILRDQKKAIQIKQ
+565 GILRDQKKATQIKQ
-579 NFKGST
+579 SFKGNT
-585 MEAIAASAK
+585 MDAIAASAK
-594 TIIQPADSVNFN
+594 TIVQPADSINFN

-620 GAAFNKALLNKPSA
+620 GAAFNKAFLNKPSA

-646 VKSQGAKAATQDLA
+646 VKSQGAKAATQDLV

-675 RTNIGLKK
+675 RTNIALKK

>member
-1 MNKTITFNYGFTASN
+1 
-16 GKSFLMERICSL
+16 
-28 MGDYG
+28 
-33 DSFNVNL
+33 
-40 LTNKMSLAGDA
+40 
-51 NSTLVNF
+51 
-58 KNKRFVYC
+58 
-66 SEPEAGAKLNT
+66 
-77 NFVKILTG
+77 
-85 DTIKARG
+85 
-92 LYSNEEEKLGITV
+92 
-105 GNKEINDV
+105 
-113 LFGTESPFKQEFTD
+113 
-127 PNTGEFKVNDA
+127 
-138 KQAIAQVKKSKN
+138 
-150 QEQIKQIEKMYIEPS
+150 
-165 IENRLRNK
+165 
-173 YQALIVK
+173 
-180 GLQLPSWM
+180 
-188 VQKQYNESNSIA
+188 
-200 NIDIVGIPYASISD
+200 
-214 SIIKVTDDEVA
+214 
-225 NYIKENAAAFQV
+225 
-237 EEASKSI
+237 
-244 NFVGFSAA
+244 
-252 PTSADSANVLNT
+252 
-264 ITALKAD
+264 
-271 FQAAQDAAVFL
+271 
-282 NKVGSDLPFYN
+282 
-293 SYISGKSLQVPN
+293 
-305 KDAILAAGVGN
+305 
-316 TYGPYVDGKNYTIAK
+316 
-331 VIGVKQ
+331 
-337 WPDSAS
+337 
-343 VRHILIAT
+343 
-351 AGQNGQIIRDDSAAK
+351 
-366 KLIDSIKSA
+366 
-375 IAGGASFDE
+375 
-384 MVLKYS
+384 
-390 DDAGSKEKGGKYEM
+390 M

-458 ILPSSETIGVASAAA
+458 ILPSIETIGVASAAA
-473 AAFATA
+473 AAFASA

-525 NDLNAVSEP
+525 NDINSVSEP

-542 VAIITGEEKVGLAS
+542 VAIITGEEKAGLAS

-594 TIIQPADSVNFN
+594 TIIQPADSINFN

-614 NEPKLV
+614 NEPKIV

-646 VKSQGAKAATQDLA
+646 VKSQGAKAATQDIA
-660 SFESDLLN
+660 SFEADLLN
-668 RTRSVIY
+668 RTRSVVY

>member
-1 MNKTITFNYGFTASN
+1 MSIIQNIRDKGAWIIFTIIVIALVAFVLQDGIGKQGNTTETDLGTVNGVAINKINFEEKLEIQVQNYASQGVKREQLIGFLWN
-16 GKSFLMERICSL
+16 QEIDRI
-28 MGDYG
+28 
-33 DSFNVNL
+33 
-40 LTNKMSLAGDA
+40 
-51 NSTLVNF
+51 
-58 KNKRFVYC
+58 
-66 SEPEAGAKLNT
+66 
-77 NFVKILTG
+77 
-85 DTIKARG
+85 
-92 LYSNEEEKLGITV
+92 LYINEQEKLGITI
-105 GNKEINDV
+105 GNKELTDL

-150 QEQIKQIEKMYIEPS
+150 QEQINQIEKLYIEPS

-180 GLQLPSWM
+180 GLQLPTWM

-200 NIDIVGIPYASISD
+200 NIDIIGVPYANISD
-214 SIIKVTDDEVA
+214 STIKVTDDEVA
-225 NYIKENAAAFQV
+225 SYIKENAASFQV

-252 PTSADSANVLNT
+252 PTSADSTNVLNS

-271 FQAAQDAAVFL
+271 FQAAQDPAVFL

-293 SYISGKSLQVPN
+293 SFISGKSIQIPN
-305 KDAILAAGVGN
+305 KEAIIAAGVGN
-316 TYGPYVDGKNYTIAK
+316 AYGPYVDGKNYTIAK

-343 VRHILIAT
+343 VRHILITT
-351 AGQNGQIIRDDSAAK
+351 AGQNGQLVRDDSTAK
-366 KLIDSIKSA
+366 KLIDSIRFA
-375 IAGGASFDE
+375 IAGGASFDA

-390 DDAGSKEKGGKYEM
+390 EDAGSKEKGGKYEM

-419 DNTVGSKGVVK
+419 DNSVGTKGVVK

-450 KIAYLSKA
+450 KIAYLSKV
-458 ILPSSETIGVASAAA
+458 ILPSSETIGAASSAA

-493 NKQTFPAAGIKSM
+493 NKQTFPAVGIKSM

-513 GESRTLVRWIYE
+513 GESRSLVRWVYE
-525 NDLNAVSEP
+525 NDLNSVSEP
-534 TEIGDSYY
+534 TEIGDSYF
-542 VAIITGEEKVGLAS
+542 VAIITGEEKAGLAS

-565 GILRDQKKAIQIKQ
+565 GILRDQKKATQIKQ
-579 NFKGST
+579 SFKGNT
-585 MEAIAASAK
+585 MEAIAANAK
-594 TIIQPADSVNFN
+594 TVVQPADSINFN

-620 GAAFNKALLNKPSA
+620 GAAFNKAFLNKPSA

-646 VKSQGAKAATQDLA
+646 VKSQGAKAATQDLV

-675 RTNIGLKK
+675 RTNIALKK

>member
-1 MNKTITFNYGFTASN
+1 MSIIQNIRDKGAWIIFTIIVIALVAFVLQDGIGKQGNTSITDLGTVNGVSINKINFEEKLEMQVQNYASQGVKREQLIGFLWN
-16 GKSFLMERICSL
+16 QEVDR
-28 MGDYG
+28 
-33 DSFNVNL
+33 L
-40 LTNKMSLAGDA
+40 LYM
-51 NSTLVNF
+51 
-58 KNKRFVYC
+58 
-66 SEPEAGAKLNT
+66 
-77 NFVKILTG
+77 
-85 DTIKARG
+85 
-92 LYSNEEEKLGITV
+92 NEEEKLGISV
-105 GNKEINDV
+105 GNKEITDV
-113 LFGTESPFKQEFTD
+113 LFGTESPFRQEFTD

-150 QEQIKQIEKMYIEPS
+150 KDQINQIEKMYIEPS

-173 YQALIVK
+173 YQALVVK
-180 GLQLPSWM
+180 GLQVPTWL
-188 VQKQYNESNSIA
+188 VQKQYNEANSIA
-200 NIDIVGIPYASISD
+200 NIDVVGIPYASISD
-214 SIIKVTDDEVA
+214 STIKVTDDEIA
-225 NYIKENAAAFQV
+225 AYIKENAAAFQV

-252 PTSADSANVLNT
+252 PTSADSTNVLNT

-271 FQAAQDAAVFL
+271 FQAASDAAAFL
-282 NKVGSDLPFYN
+282 NKAGSDLPFYN

-305 KDAILAAGVGN
+305 KEAILAAGVGN

-351 AGQNGQIIRDDSAAK
+351 TGQNGQIIRDDSAAK
-366 KLIDSIKSA
+366 KLIDSIKTA
-375 IAGGASFDE
+375 IAGGVSFDQ

-419 DNTVGSKGVVK
+419 DNAVGAKGVVK

-458 ILPSSETIGVASAAA
+458 ILPSSETIGAASAEA
-473 AAFATA
+473 AAFASA
-479 SKDIKSFNQEAVKL
+479 CKDMKTFNQEAVKL
-493 NKQTFPAAGIKSM
+493 NKQTFPASGIKSM
-506 DYEIPGL
+506 DYEIAGI
-513 GESRTLVRWIYE
+513 GESRSLVRWVYE
-525 NDLNAVSEP
+525 KDMNAISEP

-542 VAIITGEEKVGLAS
+542 VAIISGEEKVGLTS
-556 VASAKPQVE
+556 VAAARPQVE
-565 GILRDQKKAIQIKQ
+565 GILRDQKKALQIKQ
-579 NFKGST
+579 NFKGNT
-585 MEAIAASAK
+585 IEAIAASAK
-594 TIIQPADSVNFN
+594 TIVQSADSINFN
-606 YSLIPGIG
+606 YSMIPGIG

-620 GAAFNKALLNKPSA
+620 GAAFNKTLLNKPSA
-634 PIAGNAGVFVIS
+634 PIAGSAGVFVIS
-646 VKSQGAKAATQDLA
+646 VKSQGAKAALQDLV
-660 SFESDLLN
+660 SFEADLLN

-675 RTNIGLKK
+675 RTNVGLKK

>member
-1 MNKTITFNYGFTASN
+1 MSIIQNIRDKGAWIIFTIIVIALVAFVLQDGIGKQGNTTISDLGSVNGISINKINFEEKLEIQVQNYASQGVRREQLIGFLWN
-16 GKSFLMERICSL
+16 QEI
-28 MGDYG
+28 DQ
-33 DSFNVNL
+33 L
-40 LTNKMSLAGDA
+40 L
-51 NSTLVNF
+51 
-58 KNKRFVYC
+58 Y
-66 SEPEAGAKLNT
+66 
-77 NFVKILTG
+77 
-85 DTIKARG
+85 IK
-92 LYSNEEEKLGITV
+92 EEETLGITV

-150 QEQIKQIEKMYIEPS
+150 QEQINQIEKTYIEPS
-165 IENRLRNK
+165 IQNRLRNK
-173 YQALIVK
+173 YQALVVK
-180 GLQLPSWM
+180 GVQVPSWM
-188 VQKQYNESNSIA
+188 VQKQYNELNSIA
-200 NIDIVGIPYASISD
+200 NINIVGIPYTSISD
-214 SIIKVTDDEVA
+214 STIKVTDDEVA
-225 NYIKENAAAFQV
+225 SYIKENAAAFQV

-252 PTSADSANVLNT
+252 PTSTDSVTVFNT
-264 ITALKAD
+264 INALKAD
-271 FQAAQDAAVFL
+271 FQAAQDPAVFL
-282 NKVGSDLPFYN
+282 NKVGSDIPFYN
-293 SYISGKSLQVPN
+293 SYISNKSLQIPN
-305 KDAILAAGVGN
+305 KEAIIASGVGN

-343 VRHILIAT
+343 VRHILVAT
-351 AGQNGQIIRDDSAAK
+351 AGQNGQVVRDDSTAK

-375 IAGGASFDE
+375 IAGGVSFDE
-384 MVLKYS
+384 MLLKYS
-390 DDAGSKEKGGKYEM
+390 DDAGSKDKGGKYEM

-419 DNTVGSKGVVK
+419 DNAVGTKGVVK

-445 RSPAY
+445 RSAAY

-473 AAFATA
+473 AAFATT
-479 SKDIKSFNQEAVKL
+479 SKDIKSFNKEAVKL
-493 NKQTFPAAGIKSM
+493 NKQTFPASGIKSM
-506 DYEIPGL
+506 DFEIPGL
-513 GESRTLVRWIYE
+513 GESRTLVRWVYE
-525 NDLNAVSEP
+525 NDINSVSEP

-542 VAIITGEEKVGLAS
+542 VAVITGEEKAGLAS
-556 VASAKPQVE
+556 VASARPQVE

-579 NFKGST
+579 NFRGNT
-585 MEAIAASAK
+585 IEEIAASAK
-594 TIIQPADSVNFN
+594 TIVQPADSINFN

-620 GAAFNKALLNKPSA
+620 GAAFNKAFLNKPSS

-646 VKSQGAKAATQDLA
+646 VKSQGAKVATQDLA
-660 SFESDLLN
+660 SFESDLIN

-675 RTNIGLKK
+675 RTNIALKK

>member
-1 MNKTITFNYGFTASN
+1 MSIIQNIRDKGAWIIFTIIVIALVAFVLQDGIGKQGNTTETDLGTVNGVAINKINFEEKLEIQVQNYASQGVKREQLIGFLWN
-16 GKSFLMERICSL
+16 QEIDRI
-28 MGDYG
+28 
-33 DSFNVNL
+33 
-40 LTNKMSLAGDA
+40 
-51 NSTLVNF
+51 
-58 KNKRFVYC
+58 
-66 SEPEAGAKLNT
+66 
-77 NFVKILTG
+77 
-85 DTIKARG
+85 
-92 LYSNEEEKLGITV
+92 LYINEQEKLGITI
-105 GNKEINDV
+105 GNKELTDV

-150 QEQIKQIEKMYIEPS
+150 QEQINQIEKLYIEPS

-180 GLQLPSWM
+180 GLQLPTWM

-200 NIDIVGIPYASISD
+200 NIDIIGVPYANISD
-214 SIIKVTDDEVA
+214 STIKVTDDEVA
-225 NYIKENAAAFQV
+225 SYIKENAAAFQV

-252 PTSADSANVLNT
+252 PTSTDSTSVLNS

-271 FQAAQDAAVFL
+271 FQAAQDPAVFL

-293 SYISGKSLQVPN
+293 SFISGKSIQIPN
-305 KDAILAAGVGN
+305 KEAIIAAGVGN
-316 TYGPYVDGKNYTIAK
+316 VYGPYVDGKNYTIAK

-343 VRHILIAT
+343 VRHILITT
-351 AGQNGQIIRDDSAAK
+351 AGQNGQLVREDSTAK
-366 KLIDSIKSA
+366 KLIDSIRFA
-375 IAGGASFDE
+375 IAGGASFDA

-390 DDAGSKEKGGKYEM
+390 EDAGSKEKGGKYEM

-419 DNTVGSKGVVK
+419 DNSVGTKGVVK

-458 ILPSSETIGVASAAA
+458 ILPSSETIGAASAAA

-493 NKQTFPAAGIKSM
+493 NKQTFPAVGIKSM

-513 GESRTLVRWIYE
+513 GESRSLVRWVYE
-525 NDLNAVSEP
+525 NDLNSVSEP
-534 TEIGDSYY
+534 TEIGDSYF
-542 VAIITGEEKVGLAS
+542 VAIITGEEKAGLAS

-565 GILRDQKKAIQIKQ
+565 GILRDQKKATQIKQ
-579 NFKGST
+579 SFKGNT
-585 MEAIAASAK
+585 MEAIAANAK
-594 TIIQPADSVNFN
+594 TIVQPADSINFN

-620 GAAFNKALLNKPSA
+620 GAAFNKAFLNKPSA

-646 VKSQGAKAATQDLA
+646 VKSQGAKAATQDLV

-675 RTNIGLKK
+675 RTNIALKK

>member
-1 MNKTITFNYGFTASN
+1 
-16 GKSFLMERICSL
+16 
-28 MGDYG
+28 
-33 DSFNVNL
+33 
-40 LTNKMSLAGDA
+40 
-51 NSTLVNF
+51 
-58 KNKRFVYC
+58 
-66 SEPEAGAKLNT
+66 
-77 NFVKILTG
+77 
-85 DTIKARG
+85 
-92 LYSNEEEKLGITV
+92 
-105 GNKEINDV
+105 
-113 LFGTESPFKQEFTD
+113 
-127 PNTGEFKVNDA
+127 
-138 KQAIAQVKKSKN
+138 
-150 QEQIKQIEKMYIEPS
+150 
-165 IENRLRNK
+165 
-173 YQALIVK
+173 
-180 GLQLPSWM
+180 M
-188 VQKQYNESNSIA
+188 VQKQFNENNSIA
-200 NIDIVGIPYASISD
+200 NISIVGIPYASISD
-214 SIIKVTDDEVA
+214 SSIKVTDEEVA
-225 NYIKENAAAFQV
+225 AYIKENAASFQV
-237 EEASKSI
+237 EEATKSI

-252 PTSADSANVLNT
+252 PTSADSIAVFNT
-264 ITALKAD
+264 ISALKAD
-271 FQAAQDAAVFL
+271 FQAAQDPAVFL
-282 NKVGSDLPFYN
+282 NKAGSDIPFYN
-293 SYISGKSLQVPN
+293 SYISTKSLQVPN
-305 KDAILAAGVGN
+305 KEAIIAAGVGN
-316 TYGPYVDGKNYTIAK
+316 AYGPYVDGKNYTIAK

-366 KLIDSIKSA
+366 KLIDSIKFA
-375 IAGGASFDE
+375 IAGGVSFDE

-419 DNTVGSKGVVK
+419 DNTVGTKGVVK

-473 AAFATA
+473 AAFASA
-479 SKDIKSFNQEAVKL
+479 SKDLKSFNQEAVKL
-493 NKQTFPAAGIKSM
+493 NKQTFPASGIKSM
-506 DYEIPGL
+506 DYEIPGI
-513 GESRTLVRWIYE
+513 GESRSLVRWAFE
-525 NDLNAVSEP
+525 KDLNAVSEP
-534 TEIGDSYY
+534 TEVGDSYF
-542 VAIITGEEKVGLAS
+542 VAIITGEEKAGLAS
-556 VASAKPQVE
+556 VATAKPQVE

-579 NFKGST
+579 NFKGNT

-594 TIIQPADSVNFN
+594 SIVQPADSINFN

-620 GAAFNKALLNKPSA
+620 GAAFNKAFLNKPSP

-646 VKSQGAKAATQDLA
+646 VKSQGAKATTQDLA
-660 SFESDLLN
+660 SFEADLIN

-688 DNRMK
+688 DNRME